1 MVPRIYS
8 LFLQQP
14 SSVVVGFPLPAAEE
28 KEEEEA
34 PFDILVGGGR
44 MGRCR

>member
-28 KEEEEA
+28 EEEEA
-34 PFDILVGGGR
+34 PFDILVGGGGR